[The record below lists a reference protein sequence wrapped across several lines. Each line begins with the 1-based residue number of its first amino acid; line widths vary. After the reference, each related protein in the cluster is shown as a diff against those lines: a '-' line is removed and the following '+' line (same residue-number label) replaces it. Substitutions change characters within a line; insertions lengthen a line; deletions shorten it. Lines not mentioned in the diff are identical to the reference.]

1 MSTKPRHCWVC
12 LLIERFVNK
21 LITGLSIKKG
31 LTPGR
36 RCFLDLVR
44 PLMCQQSPVIIGLKR
59 NMQLDKVGQNALL
72 YISKAGHIVKVKN
85 RRFSDD
91 NLYLHF

>member
-1 MSTKPRHCWVC
+1 GLSIKKGLTPGRRRFLDLVRPLICQQSPVIAGFC

-36 RCFLDLVR
+36 RRFLDLVR
-44 PLMCQQSPVIIGLKR
+44 PLICQQSPVI
-59 NMQLDKVGQNALL
+59 
-72 YISKAGHIVKVKN
+72 AGFV
-85 RRFSDD
+85 
-91 NLYLHF
+91 Y